1 MPLSSQSPDPS
12 AKPGQQFDSSG
23 EWRFSILGWAISRGH
38 EETWKEG
45 VLKWAPSNHCLWH
58 RPRNDRHKVWSMCIQ
73 HTCRRLWA
81 IIVIAGWFKMIFN
94 DMSFNHSI
102 LLIAQLFKQDSTLD
116 SAIKTIIKQ
125 VQYVAML
132 SRDASLRRSRGV
144 SLSAREFG
152 SVVG

>member
-1 MPLSSQSPDPS
+1 
-12 AKPGQQFDSSG
+12 
-23 EWRFSILGWAISRGH
+23 
-38 EETWKEG
+38 
-45 VLKWAPSNHCLWH
+45 
-58 RPRNDRHKVWSMCIQ
+58 
-73 HTCRRLWA
+73 
-81 IIVIAGWFKMIFN
+81 MIFN